1 MKLRRTALRR
11 FAPLLAL
18 LLLLL
23 PATPA
28 AAKKKKEKAGELPS
42 EVCNQEGVKL
52 GPRYLFFEV
61 AFPDVKVE
69 QRVRDKGS
77 FCFDLGEVHYQV
89 TPSLSKDRIGF
100 VDVTVRRTSITGDK
114 LVDLNFHVHDE
125 QFIDSAMGWP
135 ERVRFSIDRIQP
147 PLNRTMVSP
156 RGSSSTS
163 TIRQ

>member
-1 MKLRRTALRR
+1 MKLRRL
-11 FAPLLAL
+11 APLLAL
-18 LLLLL
+18 LLLLV
-23 PATPA
+23 PASPA
-28 AAKKKKEKAGELPS
+28 AAKKKKDAKPGELPS

-61 AFPDVKVE
+61 AFPDVKVQ

-77 FCFDLGEVHYQV
+77 FCFDLGDVHYQV

-100 VDVTVRRTSITGDK
+100 VDVTVRRTSVAGDK

-135 ERVRFSIDRIQP
+135 EHVRFSIERIQP
-147 PLNRTMVSP
+147 PLNRSMVSP
-156 RGSSSTS
+156 RSENGTS